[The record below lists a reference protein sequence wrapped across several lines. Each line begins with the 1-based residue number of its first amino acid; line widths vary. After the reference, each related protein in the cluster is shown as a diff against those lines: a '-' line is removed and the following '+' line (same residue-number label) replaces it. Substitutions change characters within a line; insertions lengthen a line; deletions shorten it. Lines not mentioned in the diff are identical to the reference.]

1 MTFTP
6 AFYRQRADECRA
18 LADEIP
24 LKQSR
29 DHLLQM
35 AAEWEAL
42 AASKEAVLHRHT
54 LGHSSHVGDDQEDAA

>member
-18 LADEIP
+18 LADEVP
-24 LKQSR
+24 LKGSR

-35 AAEWEAL
+35 AAEWEVL
-42 AASKEAVLHRHT
+42 AASREAVLRRHAP
-54 LGHSSHVGDDQEDAA
+54 GRSSHDGDDQEDTA